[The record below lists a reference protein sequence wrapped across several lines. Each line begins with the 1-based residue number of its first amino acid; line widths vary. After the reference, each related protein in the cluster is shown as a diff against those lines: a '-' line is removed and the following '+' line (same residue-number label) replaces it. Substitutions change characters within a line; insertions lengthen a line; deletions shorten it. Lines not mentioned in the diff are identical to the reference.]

1 MHQHIAHKP
10 RSGTHC
16 DPGQHSQTP
25 TLSGL
30 KIGPWHAAT
39 TSPALDS
46 PGCQIPSLLK
56 VKTSW
61 ILCSPVHARRY
72 YLMRGSDF
80 ACSCCLLLLSP
91 PKPLKQGGHVPRELQ
106 GSGTDVIGL

>member
-16 DPGQHSQTP
+16 NPGHGQHSQTP

-46 PGCQIPSLLK
+46 PGCQITSLLE
-56 VKTSW
+56 SQDFMD
-61 ILCSPVHARRY
+61 PVQPC
-72 YLMRGSDF
+72 
-80 ACSCCLLLLSP
+80 ACQALLSYAW
-91 PKPLKQGGHVPRELQ
+91 L
-106 GSGTDVIGL
+106 